1 MPLDQMTLENNRI
14 RDIIA
19 RRLDEVEADAD
30 AMRKHITG
38 V

>member
-1 MPLDQMTLENNRI
+1 MTRKHDRI

-30 AMRKHITG
+30 AMRKYITG